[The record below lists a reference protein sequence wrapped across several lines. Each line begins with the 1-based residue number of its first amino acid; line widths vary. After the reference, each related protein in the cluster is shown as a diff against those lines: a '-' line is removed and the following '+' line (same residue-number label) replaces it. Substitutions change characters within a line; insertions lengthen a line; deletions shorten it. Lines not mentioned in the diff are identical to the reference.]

1 MVQLRERERER
12 DSANERGESGFG
24 EGAIAPHLQL
34 PVIGASPCLV
44 PGADKVGTSG
54 DIP

>member
-1 MVQLRERERER
+1 MVQLRERER
-12 DSANERGESGFG
+12 DSAKERGDSGFI
-24 EGAIAPHLQL
+24 EGAITPHLQL
-34 PVIGASPCLV
+34 PGEASPRLV